1 MFIKAK
7 ATSGSKAAK
16 AGASTN
22 ASALNK
28 AGKTTG
34 TSPAPPTRTK

>member
-1 MFIKAK
+1 MLIKAK

-16 AGASTN
+16 AGAASN
-22 ASALNK
+22 ASALNQ

-34 TSPAPPTRTK
+34 TSPAPPKKK